1 MFIGIDVAKDRL
13 DVHVRPAGESF
24 VVARDGEGIED
35 LAKRL
40 KAVTPTLV
48 VLEATGGFETV
59 VAAGLAAAGLPV
71 AVINPRQIRD
81 FARATAR
88 LAKTDTLDAAV
99 IAHFAEAV
107 NPPVRLLADPQQRL
121 LGELMARRR
130 QLIEMMVAEGNRR
143 RLLTARRALKSVD
156 RVLATLKAQLEEI
169 DHDID
174 IAVRGT
180 PAWREAEDLLI
191 SVPGIGH
198 KIARTLI
205 AEMPELGRLDRRQ
218 IAALT
223 GVAPF
228 NRDSGKLRG
237 RRTITGGRAVVRS
250 ALYMSVLVSIRRKL
264 PLAETYSSPQ
274 SLRKARKGR
283 HRRLHAQARDY
294 PQRHPQG
301 QKAMGNRLTYT
312 TVAQGLPKVAMRS
325 TLQTNSTRFSSIAGS
340 RSP

>member
-1 MFIGIDVAKDRL
+1 MFVGIDVAKDRL
-13 DVHVRPAGESF
+13 DVHVRPTGESF
-24 VVARDGEGIED
+24 VVARDGEGIEE

-40 KAVTPTLV
+40 NAMTPTLV

-59 VAAGLAAAGLPV
+59 VAAGLAAAGLPMV
-71 AVINPRQIRD
+71 VVNPRQIRD

-143 RLLTARRALKSVD
+143 RLLTARRTLKSVD

-198 KIARTLI
+198 KIARTLL

-228 NRDSGKLRG
+228 NRDSGTLRG
-237 RRTITGGRAVVRS
+237 RRTITGGRIVVRS

-264 PLAETYSSPQ
+264 PLAQTYHR
-274 SLRKARKGR
+274 LRASGKPA
-283 HRRLHAQARDY
+283 
-294 PQRHPQG
+294 
-301 QKAMGNRLTYT
+301 
-312 TVAQGLPKVAMRS
+312 KVAIVACMRKLV
-325 TLQTNSTRFSSIAGS
+325 TILNAILRDKKPWATA
-340 RSP
+340 

>member
-1 MFIGIDVAKDRL
+1 MFVGIDVAKDRL
-13 DVHVRPAGESF
+13 DVHVRPAGPSF
-24 VVARDGEGIED
+24 AVARDGEGIEE
-35 LAKRL
+35 LTKRL
-40 KAVTPTLV
+40 TAMVPTLV

-71 AVINPRQIRD
+71 AVVNPRQIRD

-107 NPPVRLLADPQQRL
+107 NPPVRPLADPQQRL

-143 RLLTARRALKSVD
+143 RLLTARRTLKSVD

-180 PAWREAEDLLI
+180 PAWREAEDLLV
-191 SVPGIGH
+191 SVPGIGP
-198 KIARTLI
+198 KIARTLL

-228 NRDSGKLRG
+228 NRDSGTLRG
-237 RRTITGGRAVVRS
+237 RRTIAGGRAVVRS
-250 ALYMSVLVSIRRKL
+250 ALYMSILVSIRRKL
-264 PLAETYSSPQ
+264 PLAQTYHR
-274 SLRKARKGR
+274 LRASGKPA
-283 HRRLHAQARDY
+283 
-294 PQRHPQG
+294 
-301 QKAMGNRLTYT
+301 
-312 TVAQGLPKVAMRS
+312 KVAIVACMRKLV
-325 TLQTNSTRFSSIAGS
+325 TILNAILRDKKPWATA
-340 RSP
+340 